1 MRIACLASQ
10 LPDWLP
16 QSLSKKLV
24 AGNDGWQ
31 ITQFFLSL
39 LLLWLA
45 ARIAKAWLNKLASKV
60 ADKEAVRAVL
70 LRSIGKALPLVGV
83 WGGLRVGVIFIHLGP
98 AEGIILTSLD
108 VLLTISVALLVYYL
122 VDVPDRWLRT
132 QTEKTETKF
141 DDMLVP
147 IVRKSLRVTVFL
159 FAVVS
164 IAQILSDK
172 PVSALIAGL
181 GLGGL
186 AFALAAQ
193 DTIKNLFGSLVIF
206 TDKPFGL
213 GDRIS
218 YDGHDGTVEEVGLR
232 STRIRRSDGHVVT
245 IPNGGLA
252 NNTIHNISDRP
263 FIRRNFTIGVT
274 YDTSPE
280 KVREAKEILEDVL
293 KDHEGLDP
301 EGERLPR
308 VHFSDFSASSMDLK
322 CIYWYHPAA
331 YWDYMEFTE
340 RVNLEILTR
349 FNEAGIEFAFPSQTV
364 YLAGD
369 GGTGPDPESKG

>member
-1 MRIACLASQ
+1 MKITYLANQ

-39 LLLWLA
+39 LLVWLA
-45 ARIAKAWLNKLASKV
+45 ARISKAWLGKLASK
-60 ADKEAVRAVL
+60 AGGDESVRAVL
-70 LRSIGKALPLVGV
+70 LRSIGKALPLFGI
-83 WGGLRVGVIFIHLGP
+83 WGGLRIGVIFIYLGA
-98 AEGIILTSLD
+98 AEGIVLTSLE
-108 VLLTISVALLVYYL
+108 VLLTVTVALLVYYL

-132 QTEKTETKF
+132 QTSKTETKF

-147 IVRKSLRVTVFL
+147 IVRKSLRVTVAL

-213 GDRIS
+213 GDRIN
-218 YDGHDGTVEEVGLR
+218 YDGHDGVIEEVGLR
-232 STRIRRSDGHVVT
+232 STRLRRLDGHLVT
-245 IPNGGLA
+245 IPNGELA
-252 NNTIHNISDRP
+252 NKSIHNIAPRP
-263 FIRRNFTIGVT
+263 FIRRIFTVGVT
-274 YDTSPE
+274 YDTPPE
-280 KVREAKEILEDVL
+280 KVRQAKEILLELL

-301 EGERLPR
+301 NGELIPR
-308 VHFSDFSASSMDLK
+308 VFFSDFSASSLDFK
-322 CIYWYHPAA
+322 CMYWYHPPA

-340 RVNLEILTR
+340 RLNLEILTR
-349 FNEAGIEFAFPSQTV
+349 FNEAGIEFAFPTQTIH
-364 YLAGD
+364 LAKAGEGND
-369 GGTGPDPESKG
+369 

>member
-1 MRIACLASQ
+1 MKIIHLANQ

-16 QSLSKKLV
+16 DWLPQTLSKKLV

-31 ITQFFLSL
+31 LTQFFLSL
-39 LLLWLA
+39 LLLWLS
-45 ARIAKAWLNKLASKV
+45 ARIAKAWLGKLASK
-60 ADKEAVRAVL
+60 AGGDESVRAVL
-70 LRSIGKALPLVGV
+70 LRSIGKALPLFGI
-83 WGGLRVGVIFIHLGP
+83 WGGLRVGVIFIYLGA
-98 AEGIILTSLD
+98 AEGIVLTSLE
-108 VLLTISVALLVYYL
+108 VLLTVSVALLVYYL

-132 QTEKTETKF
+132 QTSKTETKF

-147 IVRKSLRVTVFL
+147 IVRKSLRVTVAL

-213 GDRIS
+213 GDRIT

-232 STRIRRSDGHVVT
+232 STRIRRSDGHLVT

-252 NNTIHNISDRP
+252 NNTIHNISERP

-280 KVREAKEILEDVL
+280 KVKEAKEILEDVL

-308 VHFSDFSASSMDLK
+308 VYFSDFSASSMDLK

-331 YWDYMEFTE
+331 YWDFMEFTE

-349 FNEAGIEFAFPSQTV
+349 FNEAGIEFAFPTQTIH
-364 YLAGD
+364 LAKAGAGND
-369 GGTGPDPESKG
+369 

>member
-1 MRIACLASQ
+1 MQITCLASQ

-45 ARIAKAWLNKLASKV
+45 GRIAKAWLNKLASKV
-60 ADKEAVRAVL
+60 DDKEAVRAVL
-70 LRSIGKALPLVGV
+70 LRSIGKALPLVGI
-83 WGGLRVGVIFIHLGP
+83 WGGLRVGVVFIHLGP

-147 IVRKSLRVTVFL
+147 IVRKSLRVTVAL

-172 PVSALIAGL
+172 PVSALVAGL

-186 AFALAAQ
+186 AFALA
-193 DTIKNLFGSLVIF
+193 
-206 TDKPFGL
+206 L
-213 GDRIS
+213 GAGVS
-218 YDGHDGTVEEVGLR
+218 SAGAVAGV
-232 STRIRRSDGHVVT
+232 ST
-245 IPNGGLA
+245 LA
-252 NNTIHNISDRP
+252 
-263 FIRRNFTIGVT
+263 
-274 YDTSPE
+274 
-280 KVREAKEILEDVL
+280 
-293 KDHEGLDP
+293 
-301 EGERLPR
+301 
-308 VHFSDFSASSMDLK
+308 SASGCWASGCCGWFSSSAMM
-322 CIYWYHPAA
+322 I
-331 YWDYMEFTE
+331 
-340 RVNLEILTR
+340 
-349 FNEAGIEFAFPSQTV
+349 S
-364 YLAGD
+364 
-369 GGTGPDPESKG
+369 

>member
-1 MRIACLASQ
+1 MNQTYLAME
-10 LPDWLP
+10 LPPWLN
-16 QSLSKKLV
+16 QKLV
-24 AGNDGWQ
+24 AGNDGLQ
-31 ITQFFLSL
+31 VAQFFLSL
-39 LLLWLA
+39 FVLWLVG
-45 ARIAKAWLNKLASKV
+45 RIAKAWLNKLASGMDEKQG
-60 ADKEAVRAVL
+60 VRAVL
-70 LRSIGKALPLVGV
+70 LRCIGKGLPLVGI
-83 WGGLRVGVIFIHLGP
+83 WGGLRLGVVFISLGSS
-98 AEGIILTSLD
+98 EDIVLTSLD
-108 VLLTISVALLVYYL
+108 VLLTVAVGLLVYYL
-122 VDVPDRWLRT
+122 VEVPDRWLRA
-132 QTEKTETKF
+132 QTEKTESKF

-147 IVRKSLRVTVFL
+147 IVRKSMRVTVVL

-164 IAQILSDK
+164 IAQTLSDK

-218 YDGHDGTVEEVGLR
+218 FDGHDGTIEEVGLR
-232 STRIRRSDGHVVT
+232 STRLRRSDGHLVT
-245 IPNGGLA
+245 IPNGELA
-252 NNTIHNISDRP
+252 NSTIHNIAKRP
-263 FIRRNFTIGVT
+263 FIRRILTLGLT

-280 KVREAKEILEDVL
+280 KVRQAKEILEELL

-322 CIYWYHPAA
+322 CIYWYHPPA
-331 YWDYMEFTE
+331 YWDYMEFSE
-340 RVNLEILTR
+340 KLNLEILTR
-349 FNEAGIEFAFPSQTV
+349 FKEAGIELAFPTQTIHLAKSQ
-364 YLAGD
+364 GED
-369 GGTGPDPESKG
+369 